1 MWLEKMLSARLA
13 DSLGSVAVPTTT
25 AIPKA
30 LSPSQITDLL
40 GALPAEGAVRL
51 RNEAML
57 ALMWRLG
64 LRAGEIASL
73 RLGDID
79 WRAGTLSV
87 VGKGSRREQLPL
99 PVDIGGLVAAYL
111 RNGRPGSAL
120 YRQVFLAV
128 DAPHRPLV

>member
-1 MWLEKMLSARLA
+1 WLEKMLPAPLA

-30 LSPSQITDLL
+30 LSPSQITDLV

-64 LRAGEIASL
+64 LRAGEVASL
-73 RLGDID
+73 RLDDLD
-79 WRAGTLSV
+79 WRVGTLAV
-87 VGKGSRREQLPL
+87 RGQRNPPEQGPAPVAPRERR
-99 PVDIGGLVAAYL
+99 A
-111 RNGRPGSAL
+111 
-120 YRQVFLAV
+120 
-128 DAPHRPLV
+128 